1 MSRTL
6 FVGAALLATSAS
18 GLVLSTKPWAA
29 QRHPTPRMLFSAPE
43 TDDEAAA
50 QRSRGYTRADQVARF
65 AAAKA
70 EDNKRYLEIE
80 SVFDGTYLKDKRVL
94 VTGGN
99 KGLGLAIVKELTE
112 QGAQEPVSE
121 RSFIS
126 DAEFLH
132 CFPTSSPP

>member
-1 MSRTL
+1 MSTTL

-18 GLVLSTKPWAA
+18 GLVLSTKPMAA
-29 QRHPTPRMLFSAPE
+29 QRHATPRMLFSAPE

-121 RSFIS
+121 PPLVSERSFN
-126 DAEFLH
+126 F
-132 CFPTSSPP
+132 

>member
-1 MSRTL
+1 MSTTL

-18 GLVLSTKPWAA
+18 GLVLSTKPMAA
-29 QRHPTPRMLFSAPE
+29 QRHAPPRLLFSAPE
-43 TDDEAAA
+43 PDDEAAA

-121 RSFIS
+121 PPLVSERSFN
-126 DAEFLH
+126 F
-132 CFPTSSPP
+132 